1 MERIVRLCSDM
12 KTWPGATLLFPW
24 LFISE
29 ITTCYF
35 VYQRPI
41 GIFNM
46 IVIMVMF
53 WRALSHPL
61 SLLIETLHSHA
72 IFMDI
77 FVW

>member
-24 LFISE
+24 LFISK

-53 WRALSHPL
+53 WRA
-61 SLLIETLHSHA
+61 
-72 IFMDI
+72 
-77 FVW
+77 